1 MDHHHD
7 QTVPRGAL
15 LGAAALILATFAFA
29 AQARMGA
36 AADSS
41 STELAVRA
49 SIDLRFEDRADGSVA
64 VLDAAT
70 DQEIDVV
77 PPAEG
82 GFIRGVMRGMN
93 RTRMLES
100 VSRHDSYRLLRLADG
115 ALVLDDP
122 QSGRRVDLR
131 SFGDTNYQSF
141 ARLLED
147 ESR

>member
-29 AQARMGA
+29 AQARMGV

-41 STELAVRA
+41 SPELAVRA

-64 VLDAAT
+64 VLDATT

-100 VSRHDSYRLLRLADG
+100 VSPHSSYRLLRLADG
-115 ALVLDDP
+115 GLVLDDP
-122 QSGRRVDLR
+122 LSGRRVDLR